1 MTPAGKALACAD
13 AGASLRMTNNNK
25 FVDSCRLLGIYNNK
39 DVYLYSSAKYDR
51 PRLFYISNYFYLPK
65 WVEDHEKLTLLQA
78 IKIINY
84 RMKNNDS
91 DILALEGSP
100 ARGENTRL
108 RENLKPEDIKIDAT
122 IDMRTSG
129 AGLPASAAQADARSR
144 ADDSVKNKK

>member
-1 MTPAGKALACAD
+1 MN
-13 AGASLRMTNNNK
+13 NNNK

-91 DILALEGSP
+91 D
-100 ARGENTRL
+100 
-108 RENLKPEDIKIDAT
+108 NLKPEELKIDT
-122 IDMRTSG
+122 IIDH
-129 AGLPASAAQADARSR
+129 
-144 ADDSVKNKK
+144 VKNKK